1 MATTGMNSINDQPCV
16 NAEFRTLS
24 APVDAQDRAIAFHS
38 DLSHDPFSLALEMVS
53 SPIFLFSAQGDIV
66 FANTAAGD
74 YVTQFHSIQPV
85 EFSLA
90 VHQAMKSMKPDSTDG
105 EGRFQMDR
113 LLIKSLA
120 VGFDQFFSV
129 QVEIGAFQAH
139 PNLEFLAYHDE
150 LTGLKNYRGYQ
161 KSLENLSQRNG
172 ESTEFI
178 SLILV
183 DVDNFKYV
191 NDTWGHAFG
200 NWVLE
205 EIGQFLANSI
215 RRGDEGFRIGGD
227 EFAILSYQ
235 SSAEKSRDWAHRIHA
250 SLTAH
255 LHRSTGNS
263 RLSVS
268 MGCAQVPP
276 GGFNSSQIFQIADT
290 LLYQAKQS
298 GKSSIFL
305 G

>member
-1 MATTGMNSINDQPCV
+1 MAEKMNSLNHQSFLD
-16 NAEFRTLS
+16 AEFTAIS
-24 APVDAQDRAIAFHS
+24 APHDASESAILFDS
-38 DLSHDPFSLALEMVS
+38 NLTHDPFTLALEMVS

-66 FANTAAGD
+66 FANAAAGD
-74 YVTQFHSIQPV
+74 YVTQFQSIQPV

-90 VHQAMKSMKPDSTDG
+90 VHQALKSFKPDSIVG

-120 VGFDQFFSV
+120 VGFDPLFSV
-129 QVEIGAFQAH
+129 QVEIGAYQKS
-139 PNLEFLAYHDE
+139 PDLEFLAYHDE
-150 LTGLKNYRGYQ
+150 LTGLKNYRSYQ

-172 ESTEFI
+172 ESTDFI
-178 SLILV
+178 SLILI
-183 DVDNFKYV
+183 DVDNFKHV

-205 EIGQFLANSI
+205 EIGHFLSNSI
-215 RRGDEGFRIGGD
+215 RRGDDGFRIGGD

-235 SSAEKSRDWAHRIHA
+235 SSVENSRDWARRIHA

-268 MGCAQVPP
+268 MGFAQVPF
-276 GGFNSSQIFQIADT
+276 GGFNSSQIFQMADN
-290 LLYQAKQS
+290 LLYRAKQS
-298 GKSSIFL
+298 GKSSILL